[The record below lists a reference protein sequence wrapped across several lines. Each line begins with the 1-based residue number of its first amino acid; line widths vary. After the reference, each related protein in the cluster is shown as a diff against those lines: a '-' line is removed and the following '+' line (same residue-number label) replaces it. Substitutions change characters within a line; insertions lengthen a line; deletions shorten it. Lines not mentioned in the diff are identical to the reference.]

1 MLPDCITC
9 CKDYN
14 LFEDINREFI
24 SMKSNLATI
33 DSGETK
39 TIHEFIERHLEPN
52 EREKKL
58 FGEVFTPLPLVQEML
73 GSIEK
78 YADKDFWK
86 NPNLKILDP
95 AAGIGNFPLIA
106 YEKLMEGLK
115 SVKGFKGEEA
125 RRKHIL
131 EKMLYM
137 VELNPNNVRLMNKI
151 FNGKKYKLNVL
162 CTDFLLETEE
172 DIKKH
177 DGLSSRQKADGK
189 RLLEWNTMK
198 FDLVMGNPPYNK
210 EFDKGGASPLYH
222 EFVEKCIDDCQ
233 KLTYVIPSRW
243 FSGGKGLD
251 KFRSMMISRKDLIYI
266 VTKEDAS
273 AVFGSNVN
281 IKGGV
286 NYFLKDS
293 SYKGMCLFDGT
304 YVDLS
309 KYDIVTDPSGLPV
322 VAKVLHLPSISE
334 LYVGRF
340 FKIETNN
347 ARLDKNGNVLCYVS
361 LDKSKDRKA
370 YISYDLKPEQR
381 FWKVITTEAAHKGR
395 SGFGAM
401 FVGSPSTVH
410 TGSYISF
417 RVKTKL
423 EAESLLSYLKTD
435 FANYM
440 LSLRKIS
447 QHINSDTCMW
457 IPQVP
462 LDRMWDNSKV
472 YKHFGFIKEDIT
484 LITSKMKL
492 A

>member
-1 MLPDCITC
+1 
-9 CKDYN
+9 
-14 LFEDINREFI
+14 
-24 SMKSNLATI
+24 MKSNFAAI

-162 CTDFLLETEE
+162 CTDFLLETEA

-189 RLLEWNTMK
+189 RLLEWKTMK
-198 FDLVMGNPPYNK
+198 FDLVMGNPPYNEK
-210 EFDKGGASPLYH
+210 FSDSGSGALPLYH
-222 EFVEKCIDDCQ
+222 KFINIIIDKCRI
-233 KLTYVIPSRW
+233 LMYVIPSRW

-251 KFRSMMISRKDLIYI
+251 SFRDMMMSRKDIQMI
-266 VTKEDAS
+266 KTFDTSEE
-273 AVFGSNVN
+273 VFKKDTNVE
-281 IKGGV
+281 GGV
-286 NYFLKDS
+286 CYFIKDS
-293 SYKGMCLFDGT
+293 LFNGKCMFNGKQT
-304 YVDLS
+304 DLGNH
-309 KYDIVTDPSGLPV
+309 DIVFDPSFKDIVKKIEHLDSIT
-322 VAKVLHLPSISE
+322 KIYLPSSFYGI
-334 LYVGRF
+334 R
-340 FKIETNN
+340 TN
-347 ARLDKNGNVLCYVS
+347 DKTLMPTGTIPCYVS
-361 LDKSKDRKA
+361 LKRSKSRVLFINDYKIPKEKRC
-370 YISYDLKPEQR
+370 
-381 FWKVITTEAAHKGR
+381 WKVLTARANGKR
-395 SGFGAM
+395 PCFGKIIIA
-401 FVGSPSTVH
+401 SPNEIFTD
-410 TGSYISF
+410 SYIAFKCSCKEQC
-417 RVKTKL
+417 RSL
-423 EAESLLSYLKTD
+423 ESYLKTD
-435 FANYM
+435 IVNTL
-440 LSLRKIS
+440 LSLRKPAQDIS
-447 QHINSDTCMW
+447 ESACKW
-457 IPQVP
+457 IPLVP
-462 LDRMWDNSKV
+462 LDREWNDEKLSTHLKLTKN
-472 YKHFGFIKEDIT
+472 D
-484 LITSKMKL
+484 MKL
-492 A
+492 IHNHCHHD